1 MSEKKSWIAELSHF
15 LSETFEVLIAHSD
28 AEVQKIKKKI
38 VYYIVIYG
46 LFSAA
51 LFFILLG
58 LVKFLADMNFFPSE
72 GIGLMIMGSIII
84 VGLAAYSLIKKI

>member
-1 MSEKKSWIAELSHF
+1 MPEKKSWIEELTKF
-15 LSETFEVLIAHSD
+15 LSGVFNVLVEHSD
-28 AEVQKIKKKI
+28 AEIQKIKKKI

-58 LVKFLADMNFFPSE
+58 LVKFLSDLNFFPSE
-72 GIGLMIMGSIII
+72 GIGLMITGSIMI
-84 VGLAAYSLIKKI
+84 VALAAYSLIKKI

>member
-1 MSEKKSWIAELSHF
+1 VESSNFSEITLRIYLVWF
-15 LSETFEVLIAHSD
+15 
-28 AEVQKIKKKI
+28 QKIKKKI

-58 LVKFLADMNFFPSE
+58 LVKFLSDLNFFPSE
-72 GIGLMIMGSIII
+72 GIGLMITGSIMI
-84 VGLAAYSLIKKI
+84 VALAAYSLIKKI